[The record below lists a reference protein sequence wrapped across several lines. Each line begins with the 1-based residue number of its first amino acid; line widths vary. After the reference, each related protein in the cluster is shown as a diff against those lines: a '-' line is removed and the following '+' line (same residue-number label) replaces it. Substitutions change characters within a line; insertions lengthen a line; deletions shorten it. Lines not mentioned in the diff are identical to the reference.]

1 MKHDVLEL
9 GVHNVPTRK
18 MIAEADND
26 NSTHTHTQ
34 NTVKLDNCI
43 PVHFLVCAMPLVHH
57 FFITTHE
64 HTHTHTRV
72 LSAARVSYHFLPIVR
87 NNF

>member
-1 MKHDVLEL
+1 MKHDVLEEL
-9 GVHNVPTRK
+9 GVHNVSTRK

-26 NSTHTHTQ
+26 NSTHTQ

-57 FFITTHE
+57 FFITTLE
-64 HTHTHTRV
+64 HTHTYTRV
-72 LSAARVSYHFLPIVR
+72 LPAARVSYHFLPIVR
-87 NNF
+87 DNF